1 MSWRTVVITSRAK
14 LDLKLNYMVIRGD
27 GITRIFLGEL
37 STLIIES
44 TEVSITACLLCE
56 LAKRKVKVIFCDTR
70 IFLGELST
78 LIIEST
84 EVSITACLLCELAK
98 RKVKVIF
105 CDEKRNP
112 CFEAVPYN
120 GSHDTSAKIR
130 KQIKW
135 DKKAK
140 DSVWTDIVTEK
151 INQQMIFL
159 KYLGLEEY
167 RLLED
172 YIENIE
178 YRDETNREGHAS
190 KVYFNAEKI
199 NQQMIFLKYLGLEE
213 YRLLEDYIENIEY
226 RDETNREG
234 HASKVYFNALFGKG
248 FTRNDESTINA
259 ALNYGY
265 TILLSAFNREIVASG
280 YLTQVGVF
288 HDNMF
293 NYFNLSS
300 DLMEPFRI
308 LVDKEVYKMAF
319 NREIVASGY
328 LTQVGVFHD
337 NMFNYFNLSS
347 DLMEP
352 FRILVDKEVYKMLD
366 VNKFEKDEK
375 MRLVNILNKEVVID
389 GKRNYV
395 NNAIKIYCKSVF
407 EAINENDTSLIKFY
421 RDEL

>member
-1 MSWRTVVITSRAK
+1 MSWRTVVVTSRAK

-27 GITRIFLGEL
+27 GI
-37 STLIIES
+37 
-44 TEVSITACLLCE
+44 
-56 LAKRKVKVIFCDTR
+56 TR

-140 DSVWTDIVTEK
+140 NSVWTDIVTEK

-167 RLLED
+167 KLLEE
-172 YIENIE
+172 YIEN
-178 YRDETNREGHAS
+178 
-190 KVYFNAEKI
+190 
-199 NQQMIFLKYLGLEE
+199 M
-213 YRLLEDYIENIEY
+213 EY

-248 FTRNDESTINA
+248 FTRNDDSIINA

-265 TILLSAFNREIVASG
+265 TIILSAFNREIVASG

-308 LVDKEVYKMAF
+308 LVDKEVYKMMD
-319 NREIVASGY
+319 I
-328 LTQVGVFHD
+328 
-337 NMFNYFNLSS
+337 
-347 DLMEP
+347 
-352 FRILVDKEVYKMLD
+352 
-366 VNKFEKDEK
+366 NKFEKDEK